1 MQNLIQKGSK
11 GLRPLEFSTVNEENE
26 DDGVEEIKEGN
37 KDGGVEEIKE
47 ENGDG
52 WVSGTNRKPFRN
64 G

>member
-26 DDGVEEIKEGN
+26 DDGVEEIKE
-37 KDGGVEEIKE
+37 

-52 WVSGTNRKPFRN
+52 GVSGTNIKPFRN
-64 G
+64 PSLLDEEPC